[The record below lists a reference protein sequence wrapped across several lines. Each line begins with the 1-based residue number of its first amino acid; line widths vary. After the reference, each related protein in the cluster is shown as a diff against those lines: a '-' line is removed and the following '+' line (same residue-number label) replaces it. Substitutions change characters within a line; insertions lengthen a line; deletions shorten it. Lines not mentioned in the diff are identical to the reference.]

1 MWPWT
6 LWRQCCKNPEWF
18 VYYPVNS
25 QSHYRQRE
33 AWQRWK
39 SCCLQ
44 KPGLLSF
51 QRRFVHLCW
60 VFVSL
65 LLARLSLLMHLLGRI
80 RWMQCTDAIS
90 CCRCSVIC
98 VTMCLSV
105 ELHGHMAVRSVQH
118 SQNWT
123 FAPVDEA
130 IYCTWR
136 CSPVCWSQP
145 WALQNGWTYWIEFRV
160 WNPVDPINYVG
171 PIQSVRGSRR
181 GKGT

>member
-6 LWRQCCKNPEWF
+6 LWRQRCKNPEWF

-25 QSHYRQRE
+25 QSRYRQRE

-44 KPGLLSF
+44 KPELLSF

-65 LLARLSLLMHLLGRI
+65 LLARLSLLMYLLGRI
-80 RWMQCTDAIS
+80 RWMQCTDATS

-98 VTMCLSV
+98 VAVCLSV
-105 ELHGHMAVRSVQH
+105 ESWSHGRVIGATQPELDFCTRRWSHLLYLTVQSSLLVTAMSLTKRMNLLNWISGVESRGPNKLCRPYSVGARI
-118 SQNWT
+118 S
-123 FAPVDEA
+123 
-130 IYCTWR
+130 
-136 CSPVCWSQP
+136 
-145 WALQNGWTYWIEFRV
+145 
-160 WNPVDPINYVG
+160 
-171 PIQSVRGSRR
+171 
-181 GKGT
+181 